1 MTDRNDNLPKRF
13 GDPGMPSVED
23 VWLSEVAYRARAMS
37 AARVHFEEA
46 ERKAHECM
54 RQALRAKV
62 PPAEVG
68 LAFAAP
74 FSEAITPKYDDAH
87 RAMIRESLARAVDPL
102 LAELKKI
109 DDLQNPKEA

>member
-23 VWLSEVAYRARAMS
+23 VWLSEVAYRARALS

-54 RQALRAKV
+54 RQAIL
-62 PPAEVG
+62 AEVSPTEVG
-68 LAFAAP
+68 VTFAAP
-74 FSEAITPKYDDAH
+74 FSEVITSKYDDAH
-87 RAMIRESLARAVDPL
+87 RAMVRESLARSNDPV
-102 LAELKKI
+102 LAKLKELDELRNQK
-109 DDLQNPKEA
+109 DS